1 MPKFKITYG
10 LSGVQVEDDIIE
22 AETLEVAEEIAYEA
36 AMEFINSWLV
46 CSAEPVEDEES

>member
-10 LSGVQVEDDIIE
+10 IHNVQEESDIIE

-36 AMEFINSWLV
+36 AMEIVNSWLSH
-46 CSAEPVEDEES
+46 SAEPVEDEES

>member
-10 LSGVQVEDDIIE
+10 IHNVQEENDIIE

-36 AMEFINSWLV
+36 AMEIVNSWLSH
-46 CSAEPVEDEES
+46 SAEPVEDEES